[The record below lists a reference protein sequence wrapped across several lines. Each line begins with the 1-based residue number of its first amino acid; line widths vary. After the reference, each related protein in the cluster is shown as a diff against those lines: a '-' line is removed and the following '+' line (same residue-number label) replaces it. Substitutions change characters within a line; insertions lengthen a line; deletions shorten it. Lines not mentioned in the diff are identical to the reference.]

1 MDSHHKFY
9 TIATRN
15 FNNLFPMKNR
25 LLFVALLGSA
35 NAYASCGSSFC
46 SVNTHWDTQGLVNDD
61 VLRVDLR
68 YSYANANTLR
78 SGSKKI
84 VPAQPSGSDTEIEN
98 LRTIN
103 QMLNL
108 DLDYSANQ
116 KWNVGLDLPLV
127 MRDHTHTFD
136 SSVSGPFVQQ
146 AKFTG
151 LGDARVVGKYKFD
164 SVEHHAGSGM
174 SFGIKL
180 PTGAINKT
188 MTPPDPANPS
198 TPYALERSSQPGT
211 GSTDLLLGTYYH
223 SDIENSPW
231 GWFVSGQWQSAVS
244 TRDDYRPGNSLN
256 LDMGAHYAF
265 APALTGLLQLNTQFK
280 NRDTGLNANP
290 ASGGH
295 SLNLSPGLSFVVA
308 PKTNLYSFVQVALL
322 QYANTDP
329 AVADTGQLTAPWSF
343 AIGISRSY

>member
-1 MDSHHKFY
+1 MKSPYASKVRQY
-9 TIATRN
+9 AAWTVTIN
-15 FNNLFPMKNR
+15 FIQLLFGILISDYPMKTK
-25 LLFVALLGSA
+25 LLLVALLVTT

-61 VLRVDLR
+61 VLRIDLR

-78 SGSKKI
+78 SGSSKI
-84 VPAQPSGSDTEIEN
+84 APAQPAATDTEIEN

-108 DLDYSANQ
+108 DLDYSVNQ

-136 SSVSGPFVQQ
+136 SSVSSPFLQQ

-151 LGDARVVGKYKFD
+151 LGDVRVVGKYKFD
-164 SVEHHAGSGM
+164 SAEHHAGSGM

-188 MTPPDPANPS
+188 MTPPDPADPA

-211 GSTDLLLGTYYH
+211 GSTDVLLGAYYH

-231 GWFVSGQWQSAVS
+231 GWFVSGQLQSAVS

-265 APALTGLLQLNTQFK
+265 APTLTGLLQLNTQ
-280 NRDTGLNANP
+280 
-290 ASGGH
+290 
-295 SLNLSPGLSFVVA
+295 
-308 PKTNLYSFVQVALL
+308 
-322 QYANTDP
+322 
-329 AVADTGQLTAPWSF
+329 
-343 AIGISRSY
+343 

>member
-1 MDSHHKFY
+1 V
-9 TIATRN
+9 TTQ
-15 FNNLFPMKNR
+15 MKTT

-61 VLRVDLR
+61 VLRIDLR

-78 SGSKKI
+78 SGTKKI
-84 VPAQPSGSDTEIEN
+84 AAATPNGSGQGEIEN
-98 LRTIN
+98 MRTIN

-108 DLDYSANQ
+108 DVDYAVDQ
-116 KWNVGLDLPLV
+116 KWNVALDLPLV
-127 MRDHTHTFD
+127 MRDHSHTFD
-136 SSVSGPFVQQ
+136 ATGSYFEQQ
-146 AKFTG
+146 AKFNT
-151 LGDARVVGKYKFD
+151 LGDVRVMGKYKFD
-164 SVEHHAGSGM
+164 SAEHHAGSGM

-188 MTPPDPANPS
+188 MIPPDPANPG

-211 GSTDLLLGTYYH
+211 GSTDLLLGAYYH

-231 GWFVSGQWQSAVS
+231 GWFASGQLQSALS
-244 TRDDYRPGNSLN
+244 TRDNYRPGDMLN

-265 APALTGLLQLNTQFK
+265 ASTLTGLLQLNTQFK

-295 SLNLSPGLSFVVA
+295 SLNLSPGLSFVIA
-308 PKTNLYSFVQVALL
+308 PKTNLYSFVQLALL
-322 QYANTDP
+322 QYVNSDSAG
-329 AVADTGQLTAPWSF
+329 AGQLTAPWSF
-343 AIGISRSY
+343 AVGISHSY

>member
-1 MDSHHKFY
+1 
-9 TIATRN
+9 
-15 FNNLFPMKNR
+15 MKTK
-25 LLFVALLGSA
+25 LLFVALLATA

-61 VLRVDLR
+61 VLRIDLR

-78 SGSKKI
+78 GGSGKI
-84 VPAQPSGSDTEIEN
+84 SAATPNGSGQGEIEN
-98 LRTIN
+98 MRTIN

-108 DLDYSANQ
+108 DLDYAVDQ
-116 KWNVGLDLPLV
+116 KWNVALDLPLV

-136 SSVSGPFVQQ
+136 SSISGPFVQE
-146 AKFTG
+146 AKFNG
-151 LGDARVVGKYKFD
+151 LGDVRVVGKYKFD
-164 SVEHHAGSGM
+164 SAEHHAGSGM

-180 PTGAINKT
+180 STGAINKT
-188 MTPPDPANPS
+188 MTPPDPANPT

-223 SDIENSPW
+223 RDTENSPW
-231 GWFVSGQWQSAVS
+231 GWFVSGQLQAAVS
-244 TRDDYRPGNSLN
+244 TRDNYRPGNSFN

-265 APALTGLLQLNTQFK
+265 APTLTGLLQLNTQFK

-308 PKTNLYSFVQVALL
+308 PKTNLYSFVQIALL

-329 AVADTGQLTAPWSF
+329 AGTGQLTAPWSF
-343 AIGISRSY
+343 AAGISHSY

>member
-1 MDSHHKFY
+1 V
-9 TIATRN
+9 TTQ
-15 FNNLFPMKNR
+15 MKIT

-61 VLRVDLR
+61 VLRIDLR

-78 SGSKKI
+78 SGTKKI
-84 VPAQPSGSDTEIEN
+84 AAATPNGSGQGEIEN
-98 LRTIN
+98 MRTIN

-108 DLDYSANQ
+108 DVDYAVDQ
-116 KWNVGLDLPLV
+116 KWNVALDLPLV

-136 SSVSGPFVQQ
+136 ATGSFFEQQ
-146 AKFTG
+146 AKFNTP
-151 LGDARVVGKYKFD
+151 GDVRVMGKYKFD
-164 SVEHHAGSGM
+164 SAKHHAGSGM

-188 MTPPDPANPS
+188 MIPPAPANPG

-211 GSTDLLLGTYYH
+211 GSTDLLLGAYYH
-223 SDIENSPW
+223 RDTENSPW
-231 GWFVSGQWQSAVS
+231 GWFVSGQVQSALS
-244 TRDDYRPGNSLN
+244 TRDNYRPGDTLN
-256 LDMGAHYAF
+256 LDIGAHYAF

-295 SLNLSPGLSFVVA
+295 SLNLSPGLSFVIA
-308 PKTNLYSFVQVALL
+308 PKTNLYSFVQLALL
-322 QYANTDP
+322 QYVNSDSAG
-329 AVADTGQLTAPWSF
+329 AGQLTAPRLF
-343 AIGISRSY
+343 AVGISHSY

>member
-1 MDSHHKFY
+1 
-9 TIATRN
+9 
-15 FNNLFPMKNR
+15 MKTK
-25 LLFVALLGSA
+25 LLFVALLGTA

-46 SVNTHWDTQGLVNDD
+46 SVNTHWDTQGLANDD
-61 VLRVDLR
+61 SLRVDLR

-78 SGSKKI
+78 GGSGKI
-84 VPAQPSGSDTEIEN
+84 AAATPNGSGQGEIEN
-98 LRTIN
+98 MRTIN

-108 DLDYSANQ
+108 DMDYAIDQ
-116 KWNVGLDLPLV
+116 KWNVALDLPLV

-136 SSVSGPFVQQ
+136 AAGSFFEQQ
-146 AKFTG
+146 AKFNG
-151 LGDARVVGKYKFD
+151 LGDVRVVGKYKFD
-164 SVEHHAGSGM
+164 SAEHHAGSGM

-188 MTPPDPANPS
+188 MTPPDPANPA

-223 SDIENSPW
+223 RDTENSPW
-231 GWFVSGQWQSAVS
+231 GWFVSGQLQSAVS

-265 APALTGLLQLNTQFK
+265 APTLTGLLQLNTQFK

-295 SLNLSPGLSFVVA
+295 SLNLSPGLSLVVA
-308 PKTNLYSFVQVALL
+308 PKTNLYSFVQIALL

-329 AVADTGQLTAPWSF
+329 ADAGAGQLTAPWSF
-343 AIGISRSY
+343 AAGISHSY

>member
-1 MDSHHKFY
+1 
-9 TIATRN
+9 
-15 FNNLFPMKNR
+15 MKTK
-25 LLFVALLGSA
+25 LLFVALLVA
-35 NAYASCGSSFC
+35 AKAHASCGSSFC

-61 VLRVDLR
+61 MLRVDLR

-84 VPAQPSGSDTEIEN
+84 APAQPSGSDTEIEN

-108 DLDYSANQ
+108 DLDYFVDQ
-116 KWNVGLDLPLV
+116 KCNVGVDLPVV

-146 AKFTG
+146 AKFTE
-151 LGDARVVGKYKFD
+151 LGDVRVVGKYKFD
-164 SVEHHAGSGM
+164 SAEHHAGSGM

-188 MTPPDPANPS
+188 MTPPDPANS
-198 TPYALERSSQPGT
+198 TTPYALERSSQPGT

-223 SDIENSPW
+223 NDIENSPW
-231 GWFVSGQWQSAVS
+231 GWFVSGQLQSAVS

-265 APALTGLLQLNTQFK
+265 APTLTGLLQLNTQFK

-308 PKTNLYSFVQVALL
+308 PKTNLYSFLQVALL

-329 AVADTGQLTAPWSF
+329 AVTGSGQLTAPWSF
-343 AIGISRSY
+343 SIGISHSY

>member
-1 MDSHHKFY
+1 
-9 TIATRN
+9 
-15 FNNLFPMKNR
+15 MKTK
-25 LLFVALLGSA
+25 LLLVALLVTT

-61 VLRVDLR
+61 VLRIDLR

-78 SGSKKI
+78 SGSSKI
-84 VPAQPSGSDTEIEN
+84 APAQPTGSNTEIEN

-108 DLDYSANQ
+108 DLDYSIDQ

-127 MRDHTHTFD
+127 MRDHSHTFD

-151 LGDARVVGKYKFD
+151 LGDVRVVGKYKFD
-164 SVEHHAGSGM
+164 SAEHHAGSGM

-188 MTPPDPANPS
+188 MTPPDPADPA

-223 SDIENSPW
+223 RDTENSPW
-231 GWFVSGQWQSAVS
+231 GWFVSGQLQSAVN
-244 TRDDYRPGNSLN
+244 TRDNYRPGNSLN

-265 APALTGLLQLNTQFK
+265 APTLTGLLQLNTQFK

-290 ASGGH
+290 TSGGH
-295 SLNLSPGLSFVVA
+295 SLSLSPGLSFVVA
-308 PKTNLYSFVQVALL
+308 PKTNLYSFVQIALL

-329 AVADTGQLTAPWSF
+329 ADPGAGQLTAPWSF
-343 AIGISRSY
+343 AVGISHSY

>member
-1 MDSHHKFY
+1 
-9 TIATRN
+9 
-15 FNNLFPMKNR
+15 MKTK
-25 LLFVALLGSA
+25 LLFVALLVTA

-46 SVNTHWDTQGLVNDD
+46 SMNTHWDTQGLVNDD
-61 VLRVDLR
+61 VLRIDLR
-68 YSYANANTLR
+68 YSYANASTLR
-78 SGSKKI
+78 SGSSKI
-84 VPAQPSGSDTEIEN
+84 TPAQPTGSNTEIEN

-146 AKFTG
+146 AKFNG
-151 LGDARVVGKYKFD
+151 LGDVRVVGKYKFD
-164 SVEHHAGSGM
+164 SADHHAGSGM
-174 SFGIKL
+174 SLGIKL

-188 MTPPDPANPS
+188 MTPSDPANPGI
-198 TPYALERSSQPGT
+198 PYALERSSQPGT

-231 GWFVSGQWQSAVS
+231 GWFASGQWQSALS
-244 TRDDYRPGNSLN
+244 TRDNYRPGDSLN
-256 LDMGAHYAF
+256 LDLGAHYAF

-290 ASGGH
+290 ASSGH

-329 AVADTGQLTAPWSF
+329 SVAGTGQLTAPWSF

>member
-1 MDSHHKFY
+1 M
-9 TIATRN
+9 TTQ
-15 FNNLFPMKNR
+15 MKTK
-25 LLFVALLGSA
+25 LLFVALLVTA

-61 VLRVDLR
+61 VLRIDLR

-78 SGSKKI
+78 GGSGKI
-84 VPAQPSGSDTEIEN
+84 SAATPNGSGQGEIEN
-98 LRTIN
+98 MRTIN

-108 DLDYSANQ
+108 DLDYAVDQ
-116 KWNVGLDLPLV
+116 KWNVALDLPLV

-136 SSVSGPFVQQ
+136 SVGSFFEQQ
-146 AKFTG
+146 AKFSG
-151 LGDARVVGKYKFD
+151 LGDVRVVGKYKFD
-164 SVEHHAGSGM
+164 SAEHHAGSGM

-188 MTPPDPANPS
+188 MTPPDPANPT

-223 SDIENSPW
+223 RDTENSPW
-231 GWFVSGQWQSAVS
+231 GWFVSGQLQAAVS
-244 TRDDYRPGNSLN
+244 TRDNYRPGNSLN

-265 APALTGLLQLNTQFK
+265 APTLTGLLQLNTQFK

-308 PKTNLYSFVQVALL
+308 PKTNLYSFVQIALL

-329 AVADTGQLTAPWSF
+329 AGTGQLTAPWSF
-343 AIGISRSY
+343 AAGISHSY

>member
-1 MDSHHKFY
+1 
-9 TIATRN
+9 
-15 FNNLFPMKNR
+15 MKIR
-25 LLFVALLGSA
+25 LLPYIALLCAA
-35 NAYASCGSSFC
+35 NAHASCGSSFC

-61 VLRVDLR
+61 SLRIDLR

-78 SGSKKI
+78 SGSAKLT
-84 VPAQPSGSDTEIEN
+84 PAQPTGSNTEIEN

-108 DLDYSANQ
+108 DLDYSVNQ

-127 MRDHTHTFD
+127 RRDHTHTFD

-151 LGDARVVGKYKFD
+151 LGDVRVVGKYKFD
-164 SVEHHAGSGM
+164 SAEHHAGSGM

-188 MTPPDPANPS
+188 MTPRDPADPA

-211 GSTDLLLGTYYH
+211 GSTDLLLGAYH
-223 SDIENSPW
+223 HRDTENSPW
-231 GWFVSGQWQSAVS
+231 GWFASGQLQSAVS
-244 TRDDYRPGNSLN
+244 TRDHYRPGNSLN
-256 LDMGAHYAF
+256 LDLGAHYAF
-265 APALTGLLQLNTQFK
+265 APTLTGLLQLNAQFK

-295 SLNLSPGLSFVVA
+295 SLNISPGLSYVVA
-308 PKTNLYSFVQVALL
+308 PKTNLYGFVQIALL
-322 QYANTDP
+322 QYANPDP
-329 AVADTGQLTAPWSF
+329 ADLSSGQLTAPWSF
-343 AIGISRSY
+343 AIGISHSY

>member
-1 MDSHHKFY
+1 
-9 TIATRN
+9 
-15 FNNLFPMKNR
+15 MKTK
-25 LLFVALLGSA
+25 LLFVALLVA
-35 NAYASCGSSFC
+35 AKAHASCGSSFC

-61 VLRVDLR
+61 MLRVDLR

-84 VPAQPSGSDTEIEN
+84 APAQPSGSDTEIEN

-108 DLDYSANQ
+108 DLDYFVDQ
-116 KWNVGLDLPLV
+116 KCNVGVDLPVV

-146 AKFTG
+146 AKFTE
-151 LGDARVVGKYKFD
+151 LGDVRVVGKYKFD
-164 SVEHHAGSGM
+164 SAEHHAGSGM

-188 MTPPDPANPS
+188 MTPPDPANS
-198 TPYALERSSQPGT
+198 TTPYALERSSQPGT

-223 SDIENSPW
+223 NDIENSPW
-231 GWFVSGQWQSAVS
+231 GWFVSGQLQSAVS

-265 APALTGLLQLNTQFK
+265 APTLTGLLQLNTQFK

-308 PKTNLYSFVQVALL
+308 PKTNLYSFLQVALL

-329 AVADTGQLTAPWSF
+329 AVAGSGQLTAPWSF
-343 AIGISRSY
+343 SIGISHSY